1 MFNLTPIAVVP
12 GARFASWWI
21 ATDDPAFL
29 VAGIFTVGLSRAG
42 LTISS

>member
-1 MFNLTPIAVVP
+1 VFNLTPIAVVA

-21 ATDDPAFL
+21 ATDDLAFL
-29 VAGIFTVGLSRAG
+29 VTGIFTVGLSHAG